1 MDTEMPAQT
10 ARMHQTLDPVVRIL
24 NVVFRLDMFDRHNL
38 IGDLLHNLTASSPC
52 YMLPRSA

>member
-38 IGDLLHNLTASSPC
+38 IGINGGGLEVLGP
-52 YMLPRSA
+52 